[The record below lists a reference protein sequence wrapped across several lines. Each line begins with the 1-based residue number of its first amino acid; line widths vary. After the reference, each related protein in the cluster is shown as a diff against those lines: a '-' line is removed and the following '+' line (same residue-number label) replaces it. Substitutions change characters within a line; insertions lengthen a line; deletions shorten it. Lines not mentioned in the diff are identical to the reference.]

1 MIDFIS
7 ILAVQDDLNSQ
18 FLKVTSSPYFSKIG
32 TFNKGNIQIKVYK
45 QEVSNLKIGFRR
57 WRNSEFHSIF
67 VRGSIHKFYKGN
79 NYTDFNLLDLEK
91 SIQRLCNWLDIPS
104 NKWELHGFEFG
115 VNLNINPNL
124 ILNNIVNYN
133 GYEVGTTRYEN
144 GGKQKRFELS
154 QHDLKIYDKG
164 KENRLNYPCLRYEIK
179 AHKMAYFGREVHWRL
194 NDLLNPDIHE
204 ALRIRL
210 AMSLDRLIVTQKI
223 KPTSRK
229 EHILYEF
236 GRNPLNWAELKRNPT
251 NKNDFAR
258 KRTRFNALIDRHTD
272 VVSTFKKAVLDKC
285 DTLVSVEKLPI
296 LRMHYLGN
304 NYSDIVYSSSTKR
317 CLICGSDI
325 SNQQSRSLYCSEKH
339 TGSRKCRDKAAN
351 FIKRERRLYP
361 QPTLFDV
368 GYGSFAYFLK

>member
-1 MIDFIS
+1 MIDYIS
-7 ILAVQDDLNSQ
+7 ISTVRQDVEYQYRQLHNSIS
-18 FLKVTSSPYFSKIG
+18 FIPTDESGEEYIFDIFTHPETGFKIKIKKWTNSKE
-32 TFNKGNIQIKVYK
+32 YYL
-45 QEVSNLKIGFRR
+45 EVK
-57 WRNSEFHSIF
+57 
-67 VRGSIHKFYKGN
+67 GSIHKFYKGN
-79 NYTDFNLLDLEK
+79 NYTDFSLFDLEK
-91 SIQRLCNWLDIPS
+91 SIQSLCNWLDIPS
-104 NKWELHGFEFG
+104 NEWELHGFEFG
-115 VNLNINPNL
+115 VNLNIKPNT
-124 ILNNIVNYN
+124 ILNHIVNYN
-133 GYEVGTTRYEN
+133 GYEIATIRYKQ
-144 GGKQKRFELS
+144 GGKQKEVGLS
-154 QHDLKIYDKG
+154 LHSLKVYNKG
-164 KENRLNYPCLRYEIK
+164 KQYGLDKHCLRYEIK
-179 AHKMAYFGREVHWRL
+179 APKMAYFGRDTHWYL
-194 NDLLNPDIHE
+194 SDLLNPDIHE
-204 ALRIRL
+204 ALRMKLVI
-210 AMSLDRLIVTQKI
+210 SLNRLIVTQKI
-223 KPTSRK
+223 HPTSRK